1 MVSLTH
7 LLTVR
12 CWSWHSRTSCLF
24 CSESSCS
31 CLLHL
36 VIWLGGR
43 SMVLFQTRR
52 HVRYSRHL
60 RLVRPLWFLLLPA
73 IVVHMFSVSMMVG
86 FMSSQGVPFFSS
98 DVSLMQS
105 IAAIITL
112 RTCAMWGRRLWVL
125 VTLGTL
131 TTVSDSKFHFA
142 SAWRRKITFGLS
154 LYTMV
159 SAARSI
165 ICSFLLAVLT
175 FHPYVLKHLCGL
187 AVNRTT
193 TMPGCKFPPTG
204 KFYVAWFC
212 LTTLTEFSTYL
223 TRWSSS
229 PAS

>member
-1 MVSLTH
+1 
-7 LLTVR
+7 
-12 CWSWHSRTSCLF
+12 
-24 CSESSCS
+24 
-31 CLLHL
+31 
-36 VIWLGGR
+36 
-43 SMVLFQTRR
+43 MVLFQTRR

-142 SAWRRKITFGLS
+142 SA
-154 LYTMV
+154 
-159 SAARSI
+159 
-165 ICSFLLAVLT
+165 
-175 FHPYVLKHLCGL
+175 
-187 AVNRTT
+187 
-193 TMPGCKFPPTG
+193 
-204 KFYVAWFC
+204 
-212 LTTLTEFSTYL
+212 
-223 TRWSSS
+223 
-229 PAS
+229 